1 MYHLFH
7 QLNKE
12 LWIFYNAG
20 NMICKMR
27 KKLIPNTMQW
37 ILLNMSLLNSNEN
50 LLVLFLLS
58 SKAIEQKQMSYRI
71 ENKMKS
77 TVSQFQ
83 GKSKGSIWA
92 YIQIQLSIVT
102 FAKIHQNKINY
113 KMVFNS
119 YKNIWKSNGFVG
131 NTH

>member
-1 MYHLFH
+1 MYHLFP
-7 QLNKE
+7 QLNRE

-58 SKAIEQKQMSYRI
+58 LRAIEQKQMSYRI

-77 TVSQFQ
+77 TVSQFRD
-83 GKSKGSIWA
+83 KSKGSIWA
-92 YIQIQLSIVT
+92 CIQIQLSLVI

-119 YKNIWKSNGFVG
+119 YKNIWKSDGFVG